1 MGSLSQTAPASG
13 FARERAALASVLA
26 SSIFA
31 RSPNIA
37 RILAFLCD
45 AHFQGSAASVKEYS
59 IGRGALGRGDDFDP
73 RISSVVRVE
82 VSRLRKKLAQYYA
95 TEGAA
100 DPIQIVLPEM
110 GYQPQFIERTIVT
123 ASPALDFTLEMPDD
137 TDRKPL
143 VSILWQ
149 KWLNGRWWTRS
160 LAPASLVALAL
171 AVLVIGTVLLV
182 SAMHSGRDRGV
193 EKSAPPH
200 DGLNIQSAATGQ
212 DDTILIHPGAGSM
225 RYTDRHGRTWGI
237 DQFFTGGSPFNRP
250 KRILGTAD
258 PGLYQAGREGS
269 FEYAIP
275 VPKGMYELHIY
286 FAETFWGYDISD
298 WDGSCSRIFDVLL
311 NGKTL
316 LGGFDIVSDAGGP
329 NVADER
335 VFTGVVPAADGMVH
349 LELVGHIGA
358 ALLNG
363 IELFPNGPRMK
374 PVRIAA
380 GNDSAYL
387 DRDGKLWGPDRYYI
401 GGRRLKHIPQ
411 TANTDDP
418 ELFSAEHWGHFTY
431 RIPAAPGLYTVRVR
445 FAERHYGKS
454 NYEGGVGSRVFN
466 VYCNGVFFLRNFDI
480 IKEAGGENR
489 AVDEVLHGIAPDQQ
503 GKIVLTFQPGNT
515 YATVNAIEVIPEG
528 A

>member
-1 MGSLSQTAPASG
+1 MGSLSQSAPFSA
-13 FARERAALASVLA
+13 FARERTALASVLA
-26 SSIFA
+26 SAIFV
-31 RSPNIA
+31 RSPNSA
-37 RILAFLCD
+37 RILTFLCD

-59 IGRGALGRGDDFDP
+59 IGTGALGRGEDFDP

-82 VSRLRKKLAQYYA
+82 VSRLRKKLAHYYA

-100 DPIQIVLPEM
+100 DPIQIVLPET
-110 GYQPQFIERTIVT
+110 GYQPKFIERTIVIKG
-123 ASPALDFTLEMPDD
+123 AALDFAPEMPDD

-143 VSILWQ
+143 VLTRWQ
-149 KWLNGRWWTRS
+149 KWLNGRWRTQS
-160 LAPASLVALAL
+160 LAL
-171 AVLVIGTVLLV
+171 AALVIGAVL
-182 SAMHSGRDRGV
+182 SPWAIYSGRDRGA
-193 EKSAPPH
+193 EKSALPH
-200 DGLNIQSAATGQ
+200 DGLKIQSAGTGQ
-212 DDTILIHPGAGSM
+212 GDTILIHPGAGSV

-250 KRILGTAD
+250 KPILGTAD
-258 PGLYQAGREGS
+258 PGLYQSGREGS
-269 FEYAIP
+269 FVYAIP
-275 VPKGMYELHIY
+275 VPKRMYELHLY

-311 NGKTL
+311 NGKPM

-329 NVADER
+329 HVADER

-349 LELVGHIGA
+349 LEFIGHIGA

-363 IELFPNGPRMK
+363 IELFPNGPLMK
-374 PVRIAA
+374 PIRIAA

-387 DRDGKLWGPDRYYI
+387 DHDGKLWEPDRYYI
-401 GGRRLKHIPQ
+401 GGRTLKHIPQ

-431 RIPAAPGLYTVRVR
+431 RIPAAPGRYTVRVR

-489 AVDEVLHGIAPDQQ
+489 AVDEVLHGIAPDTQ
-503 GKIVLTFQPGNT
+503 GKIVLAFQPGNT

>member
-1 MGSLSQTAPASG
+1 MGSLSQTAPSAA

-37 RILAFLCD
+37 RILIFLCD

-59 IGRGALGRGDDFDP
+59 IGTGALGRGDDFDP

-100 DPIQIVLPEM
+100 DPIQIVLPET
-110 GYQPQFIERTIVT
+110 GYQLQFIERTIVI
-123 ASPALDFTLEMPDD
+123 AGPALDFTPEMPDHA
-137 TDRKPL
+137 DRKPPAL
-143 VSILWQ
+143 TLWQ
-149 KWLNGRWWTRS
+149 KWDNGSWRIR
-160 LAPASLVALAL
+160 AFALAAL
-171 AVLVIGTVLLV
+171 AIGAVG
-182 SAMHSGRDRGV
+182 SAWAIYSGRDRGA
-193 EKSAPPH
+193 EKSAPTHNGP
-200 DGLNIQSAATGQ
+200 NIQSAATGQ
-212 DDTILIHPGAGSM
+212 GDAILIHAGAGSV
-225 RYTDRHGRTWGI
+225 RYTDRRGRTWGI
-237 DQFFTGGSPFNRP
+237 DQLFTGGSPFNRA
-250 KRILGTAD
+250 KRILGAAD
-258 PGLYQAGREGS
+258 PALYQSGREGS
-269 FEYAIP
+269 FVYAIP
-275 VPKGMYELHIY
+275 APKRMYELHLY

-311 NGKTL
+311 NGKPVL
-316 LGGFDIVSDAGGP
+316 RGFDIVSDAGGP

-335 VFTGVVPAADGMVH
+335 VFTGVVPASDGMVH
-349 LELVGHIGA
+349 LEFIGHIGA

-363 IELFPNGPRMK
+363 IELFSNGPLMK

-380 GNDSAYL
+380 GNDSTYL
-387 DRDGKLWGPDRYYI
+387 DHNGKLWGPDRYYI
-401 GGRRLKHIPQ
+401 GGRTLRHIPQ

-454 NYEGGVGSRVFN
+454 NYEGGVGSRIFN
-466 VYCNGVFFLRNFDI
+466 VYCNGVLFLRNFDI

-489 AVDEVLHGIAPDQQ
+489 VVDEVLHRVAPDAQ